1 METVKNLQN
10 VLCMK
15 GGNGDSSYV
24 NNSSVQLNMA
34 MAMKPVLEHSI
45 YENVTSVMGMREVDN
60 VFRIADLGCATGINT
75 LLAVDT
81 IVNAVKLTFIR
92 HSMDVPEF
100 QVHFADLP
108 SNDFNTL
115 FRTLPPLKG
124 GADGIT
130 AAEHN
135 EEDKPPATRCYFAS
149 AVSGSHYGRLFP
161 RQTLHFCHS
170 STSLHWLS
178 RVPAIVEDTNSV
190 AWNEGHVYISSDTV
204 ADAYLNQFRQD
215 LASFLEARA
224 EEIVPGGCMF
234 IALPAR
240 NSGDIKQQGVL
251 GAGARLLEAAFEE
264 LVKESLIDKPKLD
277 SFNIPFYCPSVE
289 ELQSI
294 VESEQSFE
302 IDNMTLLTG
311 FPLHPLLEVGAGE
324 DERFGR
330 IVSNVYRAAF
340 ENIVGTHL
348 GSDEHLVDEIF
359 KRIAKRAAAKYE
371 EFVLDKLDVAV
382 AVLIR
387 KRA

>member
-1 METVKNLQN
+1 METMKNLQN

-24 NNSSVQLNMA
+24 NNSSLQLNMV

-45 YENVTSVMGMREVDN
+45 YENVTSVMGMGEVDN
-60 VFRIADLGCATGINT
+60 VFRIADLGCGTGINT

-81 IVNAVKLTFIR
+81 IVNAVTLTFIR

-124 GADGIT
+124 GADGIR

-135 EEDKPPATRCYFAS
+135 EDKPPATRCYFAS

-178 RVPAIVEDTNSV
+178 RVPADVEDRNSI
-190 AWNEGHVYISSDTV
+190 AWNEGRVYISSDTV

-224 EEIVPGGCMF
+224 QEIVPGGCMF
-234 IALPAR
+234 IALVGR
-240 NSGDIKQQGVL
+240 NSGDIKQQGGL
-251 GAGARLLEAAFEE
+251 GVGAHHLEAAFEE
-264 LVKESLIDKPKLD
+264 LVKEGLIEKEKLD
-277 SFNIPFYCPSVE
+277 SFNLPVYGPSVE
-289 ELQSI
+289 EVQSI
-294 VESEQSFE
+294 VEAEQSFE
-302 IDNMTLLTG
+302 IENMKLLTG
-311 FPLHPLLEVGAGE
+311 FPLHPLLEVREGE
-324 DERFGR
+324 EERFGR
-330 IVSNVYRAAF
+330 TVSNFYKAMF
-340 ENIVGTHL
+340 ENIVGSHL
-348 GSDEHLVDEIF
+348 GSDEHLVDEF
-359 KRIAKRAAAKYE
+359 FMRIAKRAAAKYE
-371 EFVLDKLDVAV
+371 DFVLDKVDIAV